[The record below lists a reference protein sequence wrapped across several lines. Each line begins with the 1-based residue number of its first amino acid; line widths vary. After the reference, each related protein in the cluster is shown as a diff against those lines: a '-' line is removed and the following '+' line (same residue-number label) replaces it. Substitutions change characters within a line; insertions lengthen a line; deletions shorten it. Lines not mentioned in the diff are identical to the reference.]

1 MRTIIVLVKQKVIL
15 SPMIQV
21 QNLYKS
27 YGTADA
33 QHLVLDDISLDI
45 PKGHIFGIIGQSG
58 VGKSTLL
65 RCINGLEGFDRGRL
79 IVSGRD
85 VAKLS
90 DDALRHFRKDIGMIF
105 QNFAL
110 LNRKTVFEN
119 VVLPMQCWGYSK
131 SRMTSIANELLDLV
145 GLGEKIHAYP
155 NELSGGQKQRVA
167 IARALTLEPKILLC
181 DEATSSLDPGMT
193 LSILDLL
200 RSINEKLGLT
210 IVFVTHEMDVIKLI
224 CDKMAIIAQGKIK
237 ESGSV
242 ESVFLREPEA
252 LLELVGQS
260 RPVESLHGKAVVRI
274 SVKNENIADPFLY
287 EMARELSVPFTILS
301 AGIERTT
308 RKRFGNIFLA
318 IPENDLQKVLTFF
331 KNRMMTCVHC
341 NDCPAQRKIT

>member
-1 MRTIIVLVKQKVIL
+1 VKYGIGKKGGSSFSLMIL
-15 SPMIQV
+15 V

-27 YGTADA
+27 YGTAE
-33 QHLVLDDISLDI
+33 QNMVLKDISIDVQ
-45 PKGHIFGIIGQSG
+45 KGHIFGIIGQSG

-79 IVSGRD
+79 IVNGRN

-90 DDALRHFRKDIGMIF
+90 YDELRHFRKDIGMIF

-131 SRMTSIANELLDLV
+131 SRLNPIANELLSLV
-145 GLGEKIHAYP
+145 GLENKINAYP
-155 NELSGGQKQRVA
+155 AELSGGQKQRVA

-193 LSILDLL
+193 QSILDLL

-224 CDKMAIIAQGKIK
+224 CDNMAIIAEGSIK
-237 ESGSV
+237 VSGSV
-242 ESVFLREPEA
+242 ESVFLQEPAA
-252 LLELVGQS
+252 LLELVGR
-260 RPVESLHGKAVVRI
+260 RPIEIPHGKAVVRL
-274 SVKNENIADPFLY
+274 SVKNENIAAPFLY
-287 EMARELSVPFTILS
+287 EMAGEIDIPFTILS
-301 AGIERTT
+301 AAIEQANK
-308 RKRFGNIFLA
+308 KRFGNIFLA
-318 IPENDLQKVLTFF
+318 VPENDLEKVLTFF
-331 KNRMMTCVHC
+331 NDRMITCVHY
-341 NDCPAQRKIT
+341 NYPYNANYTY